1 MFILIHKCG
10 SHLGTPEW
18 KTHLLSKSFEP
29 LETSEKHRD
38 FMIPIRSFSC
48 KESTVEDARVFEVS
62 YDSGS
67 VS

>member
-1 MFILIHKCG
+1 MFILIHKCA

-18 KTHLLSKSFEP
+18 KTPLLSKSFEH

-38 FMIPIRSFSC
+38 FMIPICSFSC
-48 KESTVEDARVFEVS
+48 KEPALEVARAFEVS
-62 YDSGS
+62 YDAGS